1 MAVSEKD
8 TLITRFCNM
17 RASFTL
23 EASLIFS
30 LVFLLSAA
38 LVYIFILM
46 YQHAALQSVTC
57 QAANRGAQY
66 YVKQFDSS
74 NKWSDE
80 AGLYWR
86 IFDGEGDIKRNH
98 IAEHALNM
106 SNPSIIKSEADA
118 TISISYIYLMKQ
130 LKVEHEKKYLLP
142 VGDLLDIFGI
152 PSKLSLLS
160 VVTCPL
166 EDNAEFIR
174 NMDMI
179 ADIKN
184 CLVNNDNKWIGSSK
198 KMDEAIDNLVKNIE
212 RPVEIHESFKNN

>member
-1 MAVSEKD
+1 MAVSEKG
-8 TLITRFCNM
+8 TLITRLFNM
-17 RASFTL
+17 RAGFTL

-30 LVFLLSAA
+30 LVFLLSTA

-46 YQHAALQSVTC
+46 YQHAALQSATC
-57 QAANRGAQY
+57 LAANKGAQY
-66 YVKQFDSS
+66 YVKQFDFS
-74 NKWSDE
+74 NKWPDE

-86 IFDGEGDIKRNH
+86 IFDGEGDIKRKH

-106 SNPSIIKSEADA
+106 SNPSIMKAEADA
-118 TISISYIYLMKQ
+118 AVSTSYIYLMRQ
-130 LKVEHEKKYLLP
+130 LKVEHERKYLLP
-142 VGDLLDIFGI
+142 VGDLLDIFGM
-152 PSKLSLLS
+152 PSKLGLLS

-184 CLVNNDNKWIGSSK
+184 CLVNNDNKWIGSGK
-198 KMDEAIDNLVKNIE
+198 KMNEAIDNLVKNIE
-212 RPVEIHESFKNN
+212 RPVEIHESFKDN